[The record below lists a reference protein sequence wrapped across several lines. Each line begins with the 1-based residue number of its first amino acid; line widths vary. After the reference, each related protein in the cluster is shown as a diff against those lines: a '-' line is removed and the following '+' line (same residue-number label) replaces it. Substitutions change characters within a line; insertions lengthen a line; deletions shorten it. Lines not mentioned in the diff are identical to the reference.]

1 MELVDTLG
9 SILGI
14 IITPTDSFA
23 YSLGARLQF
32 RFGSGYRGVRKL
44 ECEQQL
50 MRLRKR
56 MTNALS
62 LLLCRRRLFVVVA
75 AVVIVGHQIRAC
87 KSHLH
92 STDQP
97 IDRSIDRSTARS
109 PFPLLFLYC
118 WFISLQKKKWKK
130 INKTRGPQFALN
142 QTRSGTTGPNEHSI
156 HLQRHSRIPGEL
168 GRSRWQYQIMHL
180 PTQTVVLFVWAC
192 FTSPLQSGNDKHL
205 RIVQLQGVDLLLPYS
220 NRSLPASKKE
230 KHVPFFF

>member
-97 IDRSIDRSTARS
+97 IDRSIDRPPA
-109 PFPLLFLYC
+109 LLFPSSFC
-118 WFISLQKKKWKK
+118 IVGSSRSKKKKWKK

-205 RIVQLQGVDLLLPYS
+205 RIVQLQAVDLLLPYS
-220 NRSLPASKKE
+220 NSSLPASKKE